1 MGGNLP
7 LGYDL
12 QDRKPIIVE
21 QEAELVRHFYTRYL
35 ELGSVL
41 PLVRELD
48 AKGLRTKSW
57 VSRRGHQRGGTRFSC
72 GAVYYILANRIYLG
86 DIVHKGQVHAG
97 EHSAIVNAEL
107 FNAVAAKLQSQRV
120 KRTYRKSKSTSSP
133 LTGKLFDSDGL
144 PMRPTFGH
152 GRGKRFY
159 RYYVSETLLPVGQT
173 TNNHNKSG
181 ERLSA
186 TRLERVLANTLSPI
200 LPAGCDAESVYV
212 AINRIRLQKAHM
224 RIRLDLA
231 ALIGQDDTE
240 RDILLRAQAIDED
253 AKVSGE
259 MLTITITNQAIRRG
273 KTLTATANIAD
284 DAERRRMLAELVR
297 KSHALLARLNASPIA
312 PELHGQMTVPVNE
325 WSRQRMAIGLLAP
338 DVQKMLLQGK
348 APPHVTP
355 DMLIS
360 RDLPMDW
367 DKQRCL
373 LFAITDT

>member
-273 KTLTATANIAD
+273 KTLTAAASIVD